1 MVHVVRGSRAISRI
15 SFLVSHAIALCGL
28 TFILYNSLTSY
39 VARGYRQQ
47 LHTMLCVRTTI
58 YDFSYTQARRYAGP
72 RSGRCAST
80 LPRPPAVTRYERRD
94 TMTELQEWKSTAA
107 GIAGLPSRGTI
118 CPKGRSSASAIRSR
132 GQAETGKEREAARA
146 RDRKAIQLRGEYAWL
161 NFPHES
167 RSVDL
172 KGTSPLRSCVR
183 GYLSVRRRA
192 R

>member
-1 MVHVVRGSRAISRI
+1 
-15 SFLVSHAIALCGL
+15 
-28 TFILYNSLTSY
+28 
-39 VARGYRQQ
+39 
-47 LHTMLCVRTTI
+47 
-58 YDFSYTQARRYAGP
+58 
-72 RSGRCAST
+72 
-80 LPRPPAVTRYERRD
+80 
-94 TMTELQEWKSTAA
+94 MTELQEWKSTAA

-167 RSVDL
+167 RLVDL
-172 KGTSPLRSCVR
+172 KGTSHLRSCVR